1 MESLYSSFFSVLQLR
16 NMSNDQIAHVSVRCK
31 SSATVKLDFASSGI
45 EKASR

>member
-1 MESLYSSFFSVLQLR
+1 MESLYSSFFSVR